1 MIRLPLCRL
10 LWVAAVFALLLTT
23 ALAIEEVIPPRPKNW
38 FNDEAGVVAP
48 EVAARLNRELKEYE
62 QATSNQIVVAIYP
75 KMLSPSSI
83 EDYTV
88 RVAEKWGVGQKGRDN
103 GAVLFVFIQDRK
115 VYIQVGYGLEGV
127 LTDYLCHQIIQNEI
141 IPAFRKG
148 DYSEGIVKGTHA
160 LMAAAKDE
168 YKATKA
174 GDDDDDDDDD
184 SLLDYVIYLFVLWV
198 LWEFA
203 KFVRN
208 PRGLPGKGRSILFD
222 WDDFF
227 GGGGSSGGGSGGGG
241 FRGGGGRF
249 GGGGAGGSW

>member
-1 MIRLPLCRL
+1 MTCSLRPIAL
-10 LWVAAVFALLLTT
+10 LWVVLAFFLPS
-23 ALAIEEVIPPRPKNW
+23 ALAIEEVIPPPPRQY
-38 FNDEAGVVAP
+38 FNDEAGVVSP
-48 EVAARLNRELKEYE
+48 EEAARLNQQLAEYE
-62 QATSNQIVVAIYP
+62 KATTNQIVVAIYP

-103 GAVLFVFIQDRK
+103 GAVLFVFIENRK

-141 IPAFRKG
+141 IPSFKEG
-148 DYSEGIVKGTHA
+148 NFTEGIVKGTEA

-168 YKATKA
+168 YKAP
-174 GDDDDDDDDD
+174 DPEEEED
-184 SLLDYVIYLFVLWV
+184 SWFEDLLLLAFFLWI
-198 LWEFA
+198 LWEFI

-208 PRGLPGKGRSILFD
+208 PWGRPGRRRSTIFD
-222 WDDFF
+222 WDDFT
-227 GGGGSSGGGSGGGG
+227 GGGSSGGSGRSGGGYS
-241 FRGGGGRF
+241 GGGGRF

>member
-1 MIRLPLCRL
+1 MIRLPLRHL
-10 LWVAAVFALLLTT
+10 FWVAAAFALLLTA
-23 ALAIEEVIPPRPKNW
+23 ALAVEEVIPPAPKHW
-38 FNDEAGVVAP
+38 FNDEAGVVSP
-48 EVAARLNRELKEYE
+48 EVAARLNQELKEYE
-62 QATSNQIVVAIYP
+62 KATSNQIVVAIYP

-88 RVAEKWGVGQKGRDN
+88 RVAEAWGVGQKGRDN

-141 IPAFRKG
+141 IPAFKKG

-168 YKATKA
+168 YKADGPKRE
-174 GDDDDDDDDD
+174 GDDDED
-184 SLLDYVIYLFVLWV
+184 SIFDYAIYLFLLWI

-208 PRGLPGKGRSILFD
+208 PMGRPGKRKSVLFD

-227 GGGGSSGGGSGGGG
+227 GGGGSSGSGGGG
-241 FRGGGGRF
+241 GGSFRGGGGRF